1 MQVGFEKHG
10 LEPELEKWVQK
21 KKKKKL
27 YWKTLVV
34 IHDVVSFYD
43 ISLSIII
50 YDLDDDRW
58 LSSLLQILYFLHQI

>member
-10 LEPELEKWVQK
+10 LEPELEKWVR
-21 KKKKKL
+21 KKKL
-27 YWKTLVV
+27 YWKSLVV

-50 YDLDDDRW
+50 YDLDNDRW
-58 LSSLLQILYFLHQI
+58 LPSLLQILYFLHQI